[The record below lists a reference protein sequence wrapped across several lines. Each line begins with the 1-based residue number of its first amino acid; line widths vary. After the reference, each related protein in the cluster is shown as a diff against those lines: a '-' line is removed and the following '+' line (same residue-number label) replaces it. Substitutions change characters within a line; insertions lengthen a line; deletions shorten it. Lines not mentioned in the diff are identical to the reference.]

1 MDEGRPRGKKKKVE
15 PRELKE
21 EEEDRRVLLACRY
34 IFLSLSLYLY
44 MCSSI
49 ISMGRPA
56 RARRWNA
63 TFFCVN
69 NMPPFS
75 FFFLYFYSR
84 IL

>member
-1 MDEGRPRGKKKKVE
+1 MKDGQEEEKKVE
-15 PRELKE
+15 PRELK
-21 EEEDRRVLLACRY
+21 EEDRRVLLACRY
-34 IFLSLSLYLY
+34 IFLSLSTYT
-44 MCSSI
+44 CVVGI

-75 FFFLYFYSR
+75 FFLFFLYFYSR